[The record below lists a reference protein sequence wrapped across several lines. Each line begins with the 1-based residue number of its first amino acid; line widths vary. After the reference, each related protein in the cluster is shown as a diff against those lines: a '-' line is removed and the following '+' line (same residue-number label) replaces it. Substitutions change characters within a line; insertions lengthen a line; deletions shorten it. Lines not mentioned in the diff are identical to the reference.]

1 MTTMAA
7 QRGYALPFLRS
18 WRRRRMLTQ
27 AELVGKS
34 GVSITTVVR
43 AESAAGSVSIANI
56 RKLAD
61 ALGVSPDELVYT
73 DPDADAPAHS

>member
-27 AELVGKS
+27 AELVEKS
-34 GVSITTVVR
+34 GVSIATIVR
-43 AESAAGSVSIANI
+43 AESAAGSVSVANL
-56 RKLAD
+56 RKLAE
-61 ALGVSPDELVYT
+61 ALGITTDELVYT
-73 DPDADAPAHS
+73 DPDADAPAQS